1 MTMPW
6 VDIAT
11 EAWAGKPPGFVLA
24 IAAEWDRERS
34 SRKVG
39 AAIGYSPSVVSQL
52 VRNLYPGDTQ
62 AIAAAVRDRLQ
73 DAVIPC
79 PVQGEISL
87 SACRDWQN
95 RPFSAAS
102 ALHAAM
108 FRACRVCERNPNREG
123 RQ

>member
-1 MTMPW
+1 MTMPR

-24 IAAEWDRERS
+24 ITAEWDRTRS

-52 VRNLYPGDTQ
+52 VRNLYPGDTR

-73 DAVIPC
+73 EAVIPC
-79 PVQGEISL
+79 PVQGEIGL
-87 SACRDWQN
+87 SVCREWQN

-102 ALHAAM
+102 ALHVCM
-108 FRACRVCERNPNREG
+108 FRACRVCECNPNREG
-123 RQ
+123 T